1 MTDMEQDI
9 LERACTH
16 YIKKRNPLGGMPKIE
31 NDLWQK
37 RFMKILI
44 EDFWR
49 DYFSGNPIYN
59 QVEIFMNREPYW
71 DYMGRKMRE
80 SRTMSKDDLWKQEI
94 VEMQKTVYWCY
105 NRIRELNE
113 EIYEMQ
119 SRLDSYQRAK
129 KDLRQMEL
137 EL

>member
-59 QVEIFMNREPYW
+59 
-71 DYMGRKMRE
+71 
-80 SRTMSKDDLWKQEI
+80 
-94 VEMQKTVYWCY
+94 
-105 NRIRELNE
+105 
-113 EIYEMQ
+113 
-119 SRLDSYQRAK
+119 
-129 KDLRQMEL
+129 
-137 EL
+137 

>member
-1 MTDMEQDI
+1 
-9 LERACTH
+9 
-16 YIKKRNPLGGMPKIE
+16 
-31 NDLWQK
+31 
-37 RFMKILI
+37 
-44 EDFWR
+44 
-49 DYFSGNPIYN
+49 
-59 QVEIFMNREPYW
+59 MNRESYW
-71 DYMGRKMRE
+71 DYMGRRMRE
-80 SRTMSKDDLWKQEI
+80 ERPSSLQDFYSNKEDLYKRDAA
-94 VEMQKTVYWCY
+94 EMQKTLYWCY